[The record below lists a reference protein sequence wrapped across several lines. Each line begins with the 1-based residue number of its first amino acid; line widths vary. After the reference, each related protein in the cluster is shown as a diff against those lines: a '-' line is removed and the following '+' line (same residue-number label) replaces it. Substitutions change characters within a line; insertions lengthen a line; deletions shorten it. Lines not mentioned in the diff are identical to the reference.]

1 MKMKAL
7 IGLFILLIWGN
18 NIHVA
23 ESAQKYLQISNSSQ
37 TENEK
42 IVIYEFFW
50 YGCPHCF
57 NIEPTIDKIESN
69 LDEDTLLIRLP
80 LALRDSWE
88 NHAKAFFAL
97 KKMDLVSEL
106 HEKIFEEIHI
116 NGNRLDTK
124 SSLVDFIDTQ
134 GFDGSSFAKYFDSFG
149 TELRVKKANSLAN
162 HYQIKSV
169 PTIIVNGKYVT
180 SGSFVTTYDEL
191 YNVVNLLVDKERADL
206 N

>member
-80 LALRDSWE
+80 LSL
-88 NHAKAFFAL
+88 
-97 KKMDLVSEL
+97 
-106 HEKIFEEIHI
+106 IHI
-116 NGNRLDTK
+116 
-124 SSLVDFIDTQ
+124 
-134 GFDGSSFAKYFDSFG
+134 
-149 TELRVKKANSLAN
+149 
-162 HYQIKSV
+162 
-169 PTIIVNGKYVT
+169 
-180 SGSFVTTYDEL
+180 
-191 YNVVNLLVDKERADL
+191 
-206 N
+206 